1 MRIHL
6 LSDLHLEFAPFDAPV
21 TDADLVILVG
31 DIAQGIE
38 GIVWAKQQFKVPAI
52 YVAGNHEY
60 YGDHDGPTIGEVHAA
75 LRLEAQGSNVH
86 FLENESYS
94 VGKVRFLCATLWT
107 DFKIYGDAKRGMVS
121 ARMGLTDFNGA
132 IKTND
137 GFFRPSDALAI
148 HENSVAWLQNELAQT
163 WDGVT
168 VVVTHFLPSAKSVA
182 KRWVGD
188 PANTGFASELDHLIE
203 KANFWFHGH
212 THDSCD
218 YQLGQ
223 CRVVCNPRGYSS
235 RKKSLSP
242 ENMQFNPSLVIH
254 V

>member
-1 MRIHL
+1 
-6 LSDLHLEFAPFDAPV
+6 
-21 TDADLVILVG
+21 
-31 DIAQGIE
+31 
-38 GIVWAKQQFKVPAI
+38 
-52 YVAGNHEY
+52 
-60 YGDHDGPTIGEVHAA
+60 
-75 LRLEAQGSNVH
+75 
-86 FLENESYS
+86 
-94 VGKVRFLCATLWT
+94 
-107 DFKIYGDAKRGMVS
+107 MVS
-121 ARMGLTDFNGA
+121 AGMGLTDFNGA

-137 GFFRPSDALAI
+137 GFFRPSDALEI

-182 KRWVGD
+182 KRWKGD
-188 PANTGFASELDHLIE
+188 PANTGFASGLDHLIE

-212 THDSCD
+212 THGSCD

-223 CRVVCNPRGYSS
+223 CRVVCNPRGYAS
-235 RKKSLSP
+235 RKKPLNP